1 MPARIIPLP
10 GSVSAEAQ
18 MALSVNAAEIGE
30 YPALEDLAAWR
41 AWVAERDEQITPLLE
56 AAVEQTAA
64 RTEERTVDGVPITV
78 VVPAGAEADGR
89 VVLDIHGGALILLGG
104 RASAA
109 MARLA
114 AQRTRMVTW
123 APDYRMPPDHPFP
136 AALDDCVAVY
146 RHLIGQ
152 VDASQVIVSGASAGG
167 NLAAATMLRAKE
179 EQLALPAALILHTPE
194 VDLTESGDTFAT
206 NLGIDNVLRPLRPV
220 NELYAAGADL
230 RHPHLSPLFGDL
242 TGFPPTLLTSGTRD
256 LFLSNTVLM
265 HRALR
270 RASVEAELHVLE
282 AGPHG
287 GFMGLAPEDHELDAE
302 IRSFIDRHCPPH

>member
-1 MPARIIPLP
+1 MPARTIPLP
-10 GSVSAEAQ
+10 DSVSPEAQ
-18 MALSVNAAEIGE
+18 LALSVNAAETDD
-30 YPALEDLAAWR
+30 YPASGDLAAWR

-56 AAVEQTAA
+56 AAVDQTAA
-64 RTEERTVDGVPITV
+64 TTEERIVDGVPITV
-78 VVPAGAEADGR
+78 VVPAGAEADRR
-89 VVLDIHGGALILLGG
+89 VVLDLHGGALILLGG

-114 AQRTRMVTW
+114 SQRTRMVTW

-136 AALDDCVAVY
+136 AALDDCVAAY
-146 RHLIGQ
+146 RHLIDQ
-152 VDASQVIVSGASAGG
+152 VGASQVVVSGTSAGG

-179 EQLALPAALILHTPE
+179 EQLELPAALVLHTPE
-194 VDLTESGDTFAT
+194 VDLTESGDTFST

-242 TGFPPTLLTSGTRD
+242 AGFPPTLLTSGTRD
-256 LFLSNTVLM
+256 LFLSNTVRM

-302 IRSFIDRHCPPH
+302 TRSFIDRHCPPH